1 MGGNRSPLTVY
12 CSPKKMFFALF
23 TDNGERIPWAGYD
36 GLRCVMKVS
45 LWFRLVIAT
54 VCVISVSV
62 SFAQGTI
69 YKWTDEKGVVH
80 YTDNPENVPSKFK
93 GRAEQKTIDRRLPS
107 PAPEKSVAPSVSPV
121 PPSVS
126 SEEKLDTR
134 TDVKGQNKE
143 WWLGQKKKW
152 QDEVKRL
159 TEQIKKNNEDI
170 VTLRRGRARQGTRTE
185 DGIILNQGPL
195 IDDYRELKRLQ
206 EITPGLEE
214 KLKKAQYMLDQGLI
228 QDAYRA
234 GAPPEWIEELK
245 GK

>member
-1 MGGNRSPLTVY
+1 
-12 CSPKKMFFALF
+12 
-23 TDNGERIPWAGYD
+23 
-36 GLRCVMKVS
+36 MKVS
-45 LWFRLVIAT
+45 FWFRLVIAT

-93 GRAEQKTIDRRLPS
+93 GRTEQKTIDRRLPPP
-107 PAPEKSVAPSVSPV
+107 PAPEKSLAPPLSPV
-121 PPSVS
+121 LPHVS
-126 SEEKLDTR
+126 SEEKPDTR
-134 TDVKGQNKE
+134 TDIKGQNKE

-159 TEQIKKNNEDI
+159 STQVKKNHEDMA
-170 VTLRRGRARQGTRTE
+170 TLRRGRVRQGTRTE
-185 DGIILNQGPL
+185 EGIILNQGPL

-214 KLKKAQYMLDQGLI
+214 KLKKARYMLEEDLI
-228 QDAYRA
+228 RDAYRA
-234 GAPPEWIEELK
+234 GVPPEWIEELK
-245 GK
+245 SK

>member
-1 MGGNRSPLTVY
+1 
-12 CSPKKMFFALF
+12 
-23 TDNGERIPWAGYD
+23 
-36 GLRCVMKVS
+36 MKVS

-93 GRAEQKTIDRRLPS
+93 GRAEQKTIDRRLTPQPES
-107 PAPEKSVAPSVSPV
+107 EKSVAPPVSPV

-126 SEEKLDTR
+126 SEEKPADL
-134 TDVKGQNKE
+134 TDVKGRNKE

-152 QDEVKRL
+152 QDEVNRL
-159 TEQIKKNNEDI
+159 TNQIKKNNEDMA
-170 VTLRRGRARQGTRTE
+170 TLRRGRVRQGTRTE
-185 DGIILNQGPL
+185 EGIILNQGPL

-214 KLKKAQYMLDQGLI
+214 KLKKAKYMLEEDLI
-228 QDAYRA
+228 RDAYRA

>member
-1 MGGNRSPLTVY
+1 S
-12 CSPKKMFFALF
+12 F
-23 TDNGERIPWAGYD
+23 
-36 GLRCVMKVS
+36 
-45 LWFRLVIAT
+45 WFKLVIAT

-93 GRAEQKTIDRRLPS
+93 DRAEQKTIDRRLPPP
-107 PAPEKSVAPSVSPV
+107 PAPEKSVAPPLSPV
-121 PPSVS
+121 LRHVS
-126 SEEKLDTR
+126 SEEKPDTR

-143 WWLGQKKKW
+143 WWLGQKKNR

-159 TEQIKKNNEDI
+159 TEQVKKNNEDI
-170 VTLRRGRARQGTRTE
+170 VTLRRGRVRQGTRTE
-185 DGIILNQGPL
+185 DGIILNQGSL
-195 IDDYRELKRLQ
+195 IDAYRELKRLQ
-206 EITPGLEE
+206 DITPGLEE
-214 KLKKAQYMLDQGLI
+214 KLKKAQYTLDQGLI

>member
-1 MGGNRSPLTVY
+1 
-12 CSPKKMFFALF
+12 
-23 TDNGERIPWAGYD
+23 
-36 GLRCVMKVS
+36 MKVS
-45 LWFRLVIAT
+45 LWFKLVIAAA
-54 VCVISVSV
+54 CVISVSV

-69 YKWTDEKGVVH
+69 YKWTDEKGVTH

-93 GRAEQKTIDRRLPS
+93 SQTRQKTMDRRRTPQ
-107 PAPEKSVAPSVSPV
+107 PAPEESVAQPTSPV
-121 PPSVS
+121 LPPVS
-126 SEEKLDTR
+126 SKEKPDTR

-170 VTLRRGRARQGTRTE
+170 ATLRRGRVRQGTRTE
-185 DGIILNQGPL
+185 EGIILNQGPL
-195 IDDYRELKRLQ
+195 IDHYRELKRLQ

-234 GAPPEWIEELK
+234 GVPPEWIEELK